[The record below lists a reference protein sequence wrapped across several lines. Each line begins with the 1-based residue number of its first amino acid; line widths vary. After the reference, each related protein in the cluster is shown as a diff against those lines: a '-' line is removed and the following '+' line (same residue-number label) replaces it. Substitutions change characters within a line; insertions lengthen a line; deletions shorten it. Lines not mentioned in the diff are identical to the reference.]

1 MTTRWHYKV
10 VEVKATWMMVKPK
23 QIEEALAMLGAQ
35 GWELVSTSPYPTS
48 VMLYLK
54 KPG

>member
-10 VEVKATWMMVKPK
+10 VEVKATWMTVKPK